1 MKDIANILTRTLEY
15 SACNLKGYLTMKKL
29 LAILCLLCV
38 SVSAF
43 AFAEENTIVFGGSE
57 PTYLEPNAPAVGGPE
72 IHVVEQ
78 IQEGLVRMS
87 SDGMTVEPLLA
98 TDWTISDDGL
108 TYTFNLVPGV
118 VFSDGTPVKGEDW
131 VWSLYRARDT
141 ETSEY
146 RFIAQPIDTV
156 EATDSQVVITLTEPN
171 GAFLAE
177 LASFNMVLGC
187 KAYAESMTEDEYIMH
202 PIGTGAYMLKEWN
215 HGNYVLLEKNPNYRN
230 ADNVKTQY
238 IKFQTVEDDNTR
250 LMQLQ
255 SGQIDIMGDIPA
267 SLMDVVRTT
276 EGLTLKTFESTQ
288 IRYLLLNTTIEPF
301 NDINVRKALLKGI
314 NREEIAEVVYGEFGG
329 ATASVLSAAHS
340 KYYNDALEVT
350 PYKPE
355 EAKADLAAAGYPDG
369 IEFTL
374 YSSPNEVYQQMAILL
389 QSQLAPAGF
398 TVNIVTQDG
407 GTIYENAQNLK
418 NQACMFQWS
427 DDYYDPS
434 EMLGWICDYD
444 QSSAWFTGLNDV
456 ELDELQAAALVERD
470 DAKRVEM
477 YKELQQRVYDN
488 ANVIPLFHNSF
499 AYAFSDKVEGL
510 AVDTFSNYYCE
521 NLSKAE

>member
-1 MKDIANILTRTLEY
+1 
-15 SACNLKGYLTMKKL
+15 MKKL
-29 LAILCLLCV
+29 LAMLCALCLLL
-38 SVSAF
+38 SAF
-43 AFAEENTIVFGGSE
+43 ALAEEDTIVFGGTE
-57 PTYLEPNAPAVGGPE
+57 PTYLEPNAPAIGGPE
-72 IHVVEQ
+72 IHAVEQ

-87 SDGMTVEPLLA
+87 SDGVTVEPLLA
-98 TDWTISDDGL
+98 TDWTISEDGL

-146 RFIAQPIDTV
+146 RFIAESIDTV
-156 EATDSQVVITLTEPN
+156 EATDDQVIITLKAPN

-177 LASFNMVLGC
+177 LCSFNMVLGC
-187 KAYAESMTEDEYIMH
+187 KAYAESMTEEEYIMN

-230 ADNVKTQY
+230 ADAVKTQY
-238 IKFQTVEDDNTR
+238 IKFATVEDDNTR

-267 SLMDVVRTT
+267 SLMDVVRTNPD
-276 EGLTLKTFESTQ
+276 LTLQTFESTQ
-288 IRYLLLNTTIEPF
+288 IRYLLLNTTMEPF
-301 NDINVRKALLKGI
+301 SDINVRKALVKAI
-314 NREEIAEVVYGEFGG
+314 NRAEIAEVVYGEFGG
-329 ATASVLSAAHS
+329 ATASVLSAAHA
-340 KYYNDALEVT
+340 KYFNDALECP
-350 PYKPE
+350 PYDPE
-355 EAKADLAAAGYPDG
+355 GAKADLAEAGYPDG

-374 YSSPNEVYQQMAILL
+374 YSSPNEVYQQIAIML

-398 TVNIVTQDG
+398 TVNIVTEDG

-434 EMLGWICDYD
+434 EVLGWICDYD
-444 QSSAWFTGLNDV
+444 QSQAWFTGLNDV
-456 ELDELQAAALVERD
+456 ELDELQAAALIEQD

-488 ANVIPLFHNSF
+488 YNVIPLFHNSF
-499 AYAFSDKVEGL
+499 AYAYNNSVQGL

-521 NLSKAE
+521 NIYKAE

>member
-1 MKDIANILTRTLEY
+1 
-15 SACNLKGYLTMKKL
+15 MKKL
-29 LAILCLLCV
+29 LAILCLLCM
-38 SVSAF
+38 SVSTF
-43 AFAEENTIVFGGSE
+43 AFAEENTIVFGGTE

-146 RFIAQPIDTV
+146 RFIAQSINTV

-230 ADNVKTQY
+230 VDNVKTQY

-267 SLMDVVRTT
+267 SLMDVARTT
-276 EGLTLKTFESTQ
+276 EGLTLETFESTQ

-314 NREEIAEVVYGEFGG
+314 NREEIAEVVYGDFGG

-350 PYKPE
+350 PYNPE

-369 IEFTL
+369 VEFTL
-374 YSSPNEVYQQMAILL
+374 YSSPNEVYQQMAIML

-444 QSSAWFTGLNDV
+444 QSKAWFTGLNDV

>member
-1 MKDIANILTRTLEY
+1 
-15 SACNLKGYLTMKKL
+15 MKKL
-29 LAILCLLCV
+29 LAMLCALCLLL
-38 SVSAF
+38 SAF
-43 AFAEENTIVFGGSE
+43 ALAEEDTIVFGGTE
-57 PTYLEPNAPAVGGPE
+57 PTYLEPNAPAIGGPE
-72 IHVVEQ
+72 IHAVEQ

-87 SDGMTVEPLLA
+87 SDGVTVEPLLA
-98 TDWTISDDGL
+98 TDWTISEDGL

-131 VWSLYRARDT
+131 VWRLYRARDT

-146 RFIAQPIDTV
+146 RFIAEPIDTV
-156 EATDSQVVITLTEPN
+156 EATDDQVIITLKAPN

-177 LASFNMVLGC
+177 LCSFNMVLGC
-187 KAYAESMTEDEYIMH
+187 KAYAESMTEEEYIMN

-230 ADNVKTQY
+230 ADAVKTQY
-238 IKFQTVEDDNTR
+238 IKFATVEDDNTR

-267 SLMDVVRTT
+267 SLMDVVRTNPD
-276 EGLTLKTFESTQ
+276 LTLQTFESTQ
-288 IRYLLLNTTIEPF
+288 IRYLLLNTTMEPF
-301 NDINVRKALLKGI
+301 SDINVRKALVKAI
-314 NREEIAEVVYGEFGG
+314 NRAEIAEVVYGEFGG
-329 ATASVLSAAHS
+329 ATASVLSAAHA
-340 KYYNDALEVT
+340 KYFNDALECP
-350 PYKPE
+350 PYDPE
-355 EAKADLAAAGYPDG
+355 GAKADLAEAGYPDG

-374 YSSPNEVYQQMAILL
+374 YSSPNEVYQQIAIML

-398 TVNIVTQDG
+398 TVNIVTEDG

-434 EMLGWICDYD
+434 EVLGWICDYD
-444 QSSAWFTGLNDV
+444 QSQAWFTGLNDV
-456 ELDELQAAALVERD
+456 ELDELQAAALIEQD

-488 ANVIPLFHNSF
+488 YNVIPLFHNSF
-499 AYAFSDKVEGL
+499 AYAYTNSVQGL

-521 NLSKAE
+521 NIYKAE

>member
-1 MKDIANILTRTLEY
+1 
-15 SACNLKGYLTMKKL
+15 MKKL
-29 LAILCLLCV
+29 LAMLCALCLLL
-38 SVSAF
+38 SAF
-43 AFAEENTIVFGGSE
+43 ALAEEDTIVFGGTE
-57 PTYLEPNAPAVGGPE
+57 PTYLEPNAPAMGGPE
-72 IHVVEQ
+72 IHAVEQ

-87 SDGMTVEPLLA
+87 SDGVTVEPLLA
-98 TDWTISDDGL
+98 TDWTISEDGL

-146 RFIAQPIDTV
+146 RFIAEPIDTV
-156 EATDSQVVITLTEPN
+156 EATDDQVIITLKAPN

-177 LASFNMVLGC
+177 LCSFNMVLGC
-187 KAYAESMTEDEYIMH
+187 KAYAESMTEEEYIMN

-230 ADNVKTQY
+230 ADAVKTQY
-238 IKFQTVEDDNTR
+238 IKFATVEDDNTR

-267 SLMDVVRTT
+267 SLMDVVRTNPD
-276 EGLTLKTFESTQ
+276 LTLQTFESTQ
-288 IRYLLLNTTIEPF
+288 IRYLLLNTTMEPF
-301 NDINVRKALLKGI
+301 SDINVRKALVKAI
-314 NREEIAEVVYGEFGG
+314 NRAEIAEVVYGEFGG
-329 ATASVLSAAHS
+329 ATASVLSAAHA
-340 KYYNDALEVT
+340 KYFNDALECP
-350 PYKPE
+350 PYDPE
-355 EAKADLAAAGYPDG
+355 GAKADLAEAGYPDG

-374 YSSPNEVYQQMAILL
+374 YSSPNEVYQQIAIML

-398 TVNIVTQDG
+398 TVNIVTEDG

-434 EMLGWICDYD
+434 EVLGWICDYD
-444 QSSAWFTGLNDV
+444 QSQAWFTGLNDV
-456 ELDELQAAALVERD
+456 ELDELQAAALIEQD

-488 ANVIPLFHNSF
+488 YNVIPLFHNSF
-499 AYAFSDKVEGL
+499 AYAYTNSVQGL

-521 NLSKAE
+521 NIYKAE

>member
-1 MKDIANILTRTLEY
+1 
-15 SACNLKGYLTMKKL
+15 MKKL
-29 LAILCLLCV
+29 LAILCLLCM
-38 SVSAF
+38 SVSTF
-43 AFAEENTIVFGGSE
+43 AFAEENTIVFGGTE

-146 RFIAQPIDTV
+146 RFIAQSINTV

-230 ADNVKTQY
+230 VDNVKTQY

-267 SLMDVVRTT
+267 SLMDVARTT
-276 EGLTLKTFESTQ
+276 EGLTLETFESTQ

-350 PYKPE
+350 PYNPE

-369 IEFTL
+369 VEFTL
-374 YSSPNEVYQQMAILL
+374 YSSPNEVYQQMAIML

-444 QSSAWFTGLNDV
+444 QSKAWFTGLNDV